1 MELLEVTRRTK
12 QAVRVWSDKP
22 DAKVNLDDKL
32 SKFQSNAL
40 EELRVRTNEQ
50 FENEKGFPITSAE
63 WDDLGPKIV
72 RDVRDE
78 ADKRVNG

>member
-1 MELLEVTRRTK
+1 MEMLEVTRRTK
-12 QAVRVWSDKP
+12 QAVRIWSQKP
-22 DAKVNLDDKL
+22 DAPVMLDDKL
-32 SKFQSNAL
+32 SKFQTNAL

-50 FENEKGFPITSAE
+50 FQGEKGFPITSAE
-63 WDDLGPKIV
+63 WDALAPKIV